1 MLKIGITGGIGSGK
15 SIVCKILESMNY
27 PVFYSDRE
35 AKIIIK
41 ENLDVRS
48 EIIRLFGNDIYHGD
62 QLNSNLLAQIIFND
76 ADALNQVNAII
87 HPKVRN
93 SFTDYADQQDS
104 QYVFNEAAIL
114 IESGGYKQ
122 MDTVVLISAPL
133 ELRVSRVMLRDACT
147 EDEVTERISKQWA
160 DNQKRK
166 YCDFEIVNANNLALL
181 GQVESLI
188 EGLKK

>member
-1 MLKIGITGGIGSGK
+1 MNGETQNNSFTNSDHNLLSYFNDNIVNNFIINSNDQRLYLDSGTDD
-15 SIVCKILESMNY
+15 IH
-27 PVFYSDRE
+27 
-35 AKIIIK
+35 
-41 ENLDVRS
+41 
-48 EIIRLFGNDIYHGD
+48 LFGNDIYHGD

-76 ADALNQVNAII
+76 ADALKQVNAII

-122 MDTVVLISAPL
+122 MDTVVLISAPV
-133 ELRVSRVMLRDACT
+133 ELRISRVMLRDACT